1 MRTGT
6 MSYFYKSVILTLLV
20 LSFSYQSLAGTWADD
35 FSNKDTTNWEIYN
48 LAAWQHDLDVDIA
61 KWNVV
66 DGEVRG
72 SILALFMESMFLT
85 GELNW
90 KYYSV
95 SCKAKFVGNE
105 KKTASLGLI
114 LHARIEENK
123 RYMFLINYFDQ
134 KASIV
139 ATAGKLQE
147 EGDPFIGWTK
157 KVYDFKLKFDT
168 WYLLSA
174 SVLSNDKL
182 EFKIRNLS
190 DRENNGEFSIE
201 VLKPIRS
208 GGLTGFYVANA
219 AAVFDDIRIQGENI
233 PNGGTYPVKPQSKL
247 ATTWSRIKK
256 DKT

>member
-1 MRTGT
+1 

-20 LSFSYQSLAGTWADD
+20 LSFTYPSLAGTWEDD
-35 FSNKDTTNWEIYN
+35 FSSKDTTNWEIYN

-61 KWNVV
+61 KWNVGG
-66 DGEVRG
+66 GEVRG
-72 SILALFMESMFLT
+72 SILALFVESMFLT

-114 LHARIEENK
+114 LHARINENK
-123 RYMFLINYFDQ
+123 RYMFMINYFDQ
-134 KASIV
+134 KASVV
-139 ATAGKLQE
+139 ATAGILQE
-147 EGDPFIGWTK
+147 EDDPFKGWTK

-174 SVLSNDKL
+174 SVLRNDKL

-190 DRENNGEFSIE
+190 DQENKGEFSIE

-219 AAVFDDIRIQGENI
+219 AAVFDDIKIKGENI
-233 PNGGTYPVKPQSKL
+233 PNGGTFSVEPQSKL
-247 ATTWSRIKK
+247 ATTWSKIKRR
-256 DKT
+256 